1 MTEYTQPR
9 LMQGNEACV
18 EGALAA
24 GLNFFAGYPITPST
38 EIAES
43 LAGRLPKAG
52 GVFMQME
59 DEIASISAVIGASLT
74 GAKAMT
80 ATSGP
85 GFSLMQEGLGY
96 GVMAEVPCVLVNVQ
110 RLGPSTGIAT
120 APAQGDV
127 MQSRWGT
134 HGDHPVI
141 VITPSSVAEV
151 YTLTVQ
157 AFNLAERYRTPVILL
172 MDEVVAHMRESVVLP
187 EPGQLQIVNRP
198 RPETPP
204 GVYNPAEHAGR
215 PVRPMACFGDGYRV
229 HVTGLAHDATGFA
242 TSRPE
247 VVNVEMTRL
256 NEKIPATAGE
266 IIPPEK
272 ICCDDADIVLTAFGG
287 TARAAMRA
295 MRLARRDGLKVGLLR
310 PVVLWPVPERAI
322 AGLAAAGKRFLV
334 VEMNF
339 GQYGREIERVA
350 AGRAAVYGLY
360 RVSGELITP
369 AEILGRIREVA

>member
-1 MTEYTQPR
+1 MTEDAQPR
-9 LMQGNEACV
+9 LMQGNEACT

-24 GLNFFAGYPITPST
+24 GLGFYAGYPITPST
-38 EIAES
+38 EIAEL
-43 LAGRLPKAG
+43 LAGRLPETG
-52 GVFMQME
+52 GVFIQME

-96 GVMAEVPCVLVNVQ
+96 GIMAEVPCVLVNVQ

-120 APAQGDV
+120 APAQGDI
-127 MQSRWGT
+127 MQARWGT

-141 VITPSSVAEV
+141 VLTPSSVAEV
-151 YTLTVQ
+151 YNLTVR
-157 AFNLAERYRTPVILL
+157 AFNLAEQYRTPVILL

-187 EPGQLQIVNRP
+187 EPGQLQIINRP
-198 RPETPP
+198 RPEMPP
-204 GVYNPAEHAGR
+204 GVYNPADQAGR
-215 PVRPMACFGDGYRV
+215 PVRPMVSFGDGYRV
-229 HVTGLAHDATGFA
+229 HVTGLTHDVTGFA

-247 VVNVEMTRL
+247 VVSAEMTRL
-256 NEKIPATAGE
+256 NEKIPAGDNE
-266 IIPPEK
+266 LIPPEK
-272 ICCDDADIVLTAFGG
+272 TCCDDADLVLVAYGG
-287 TARAAMRA
+287 TARPVMRA
-295 MRLARRDGLKVGLLR
+295 MKQARQEGLKVGLFR
-310 PVVLWPVPERAI
+310 PVVLWPVPEAEI
-322 AGLAAAGKRFLV
+322 SALAAAGKRFLV

-350 AGRAAVYGLY
+350 AGRAAVNGLY

-369 AEILGRIREVA
+369 AEILARIREVA